1 MSDLF
6 YTPAVQTGRG
16 HDFHDHS
23 INISLTLDNVW
34 VKKKQIKMNWYD
46 NVRQISL
53 VIARSHFRVSKMN
66 RNYMN
71 FTINA
76 MWINLQ

>member
-16 HDFHDHS
+16 HDFHDDS

-34 VKKKQIKMNWYD
+34 VKK
-46 NVRQISL
+46 
-53 VIARSHFRVSKMN
+53 N
-66 RNYMN
+66 R
-71 FTINA
+71 
-76 MWINLQ
+76 LK